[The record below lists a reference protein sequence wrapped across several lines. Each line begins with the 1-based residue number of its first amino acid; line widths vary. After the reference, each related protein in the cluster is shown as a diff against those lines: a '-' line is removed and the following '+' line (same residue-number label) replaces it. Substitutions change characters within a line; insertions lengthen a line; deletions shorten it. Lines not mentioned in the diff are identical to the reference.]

1 MAYDA
6 ARIRREE
13 DMRRL
18 RELIRKSDGRIRLV
32 GATGDPVD
40 RLRLVLNYQTV
51 PSSRFPQE
59 TASSTDVDI
68 VLPIRYPFVAPKV
81 TIKTPIF
88 HPNVYSSGLVCLGET
103 WIAAEGLDLFV
114 RRLIRLITFDPLV
127 SGGLPPANQ
136 MASSWYHMT
145 RRTRPDLFP
154 TEAVSFG
161 EEKGTSRIG
170 FNDKSVTDQARSG
183 NDSRTRRIVRCE
195 GCRRGLRVPAG
206 RSGTIRCPHCE
217 HRFGVNA

>member
-1 MAYDA
+1 MAHDA

-18 RELIRKSDGRIRLV
+18 RELIRQSDGRIRLV

-40 RLRLVLNYQTV
+40 RLRLVLNYRTV

-59 TASSTDVDI
+59 AASSAELDI
-68 VLPIRYPFVAPKV
+68 VLPGRYPFVAPKV

-136 MASSWYHMT
+136 MASTWYHTT

-154 TEAVSFG
+154 TERVNFDDA
-161 EEKGTSRIG
+161 KGSSRIS
-170 FNDKSVTDQARSG
+170 FNDQSAAAKPPPGKDHS
-183 NDSRTRRIVRCE
+183 TRRIVHCE
-195 GCRRGLRVPAG
+195 GCGRGLRVPAG
-206 RSGTIRCPHCE
+206 RGGTIRCPHCE
-217 HRFGVNA
+217 RRFKVDA